1 MAESGQPRRD
11 DVVLGGQSS
20 VPIGGVVLGGLEGV
34 RRGLSSPIE
43 AERLAAL
50 TAALQHGR
58 RGLYLVVQALQDRS
72 VAVREEAYQLL
83 HDRPE
88 AIAQQAVQKFYT
100 QQHYGRL
107 QSALAGKRW
116 KEADQE
122 TRIALFRAIGLDPF
136 GEPAPNPY
144 RITECPCRDLQIVDQ
159 LWVQYSRG
167 RYGFSVQRS
176 IWQPLHQL
184 YWDKADV
191 WAGFGDRVGWRSG
204 LIFTDK
210 HWKRYSEI
218 NFSHNAP
225 PGHLPF
231 LGDGFGIFTLERL
244 IDRLTKCDRERAEVE
259 SDGD

>member
-1 MAESGQPRRD
+1 MVNQSGQPRKD
-11 DVVLGGQSS
+11 DVVLGGGGG
-20 VPIGGVVLGGLEGV
+20 VPNSGVVLGGLEGV

-43 AERLAAL
+43 AERVAAL
-50 TAALQHGR
+50 SAALQQGR

-72 VAVREEAYQLL
+72 EAVRDAAYDLL

-122 TRIALFRAIGLDPF
+122 TRIAMFRAIGLDPF
-136 GEPAPNPY
+136 GEPLPNPY
-144 RITECPCRDLQIVDQ
+144 RIAECPCRDLQIVNQ

-167 RYGFSVQRS
+167 RFGFSVQRS
-176 IWQPLHQL
+176 IWRPLHDL

-191 WAGFGDRVGWRSG
+191 WGSFGDRVGWRSG
-204 LIFTDK
+204 LMFTDK
-210 HWKRYSEI
+210 RWKRYGEMT
-218 NFSHNAP
+218 FSLNAP
-225 PGHLPF
+225 VGHLPF
-231 LGDGFGIFTLERL
+231 LGDGFGIVTLEL
-244 IDRLTKCDRERAEVE
+244 LLDRLSECERPNE
-259 SDGD
+259 DGDRL